1 MEHLHTSE
9 RQTAFKQAYLGS
21 ESFISN
27 AKLPKKD
34 FTLAAKLKARKRQ
47 IAELKLEIEALK

>member
-1 MEHLHTSE
+1 M
-9 RQTAFKQAYLGS
+9 GN

-47 IAELKLEIEALK
+47 ISELKLEIEALK

>member
-1 MEHLHTSE
+1 MVYIITSE
-9 RQTAFKQAYLGS
+9 LQTAFKQAYLGN

-47 IAELKLEIEALK
+47 ISELKLEIEALK

>member
-1 MEHLHTSE
+1 MEHLHISE
-9 RQTAFKQAYLGS
+9 RHTTFKQAYLGN

-34 FTLAAKLKARKRQ
+34 FTMAAKLKARKRQ
-47 IAELKLEIEALK
+47 IAELKL

>member
-1 MEHLHTSE
+1 LEHLHISE
-9 RQTAFKQAYLGS
+9 RHTTFKQAYLGN

-34 FTLAAKLKARKRQ
+34 FTMAAKLKARKRQ
-47 IAELKLEIEALK
+47 IAELKL